1 MQEEFEDSK
10 RVNRI
15 HKSKK
20 DRQHN
25 GQKEKYKG
33 ANNNLQNLR
42 IKTKDRARKV
52 RKTFPKG
59 RKIKPGKVFRTFLA
73 LSLK

>member
-25 GQKEKYKG
+25 SQKEKYKG

-42 IKTKDRARKV
+42 IKLKIEQEKFEKLFLKV
-52 RKTFPKG
+52 VK
-59 RKIKPGKVFRTFLA
+59 
-73 LSLK
+73 

>member
-15 HKSKK
+15 HKSK

-25 GQKEKYKG
+25 SQKEKYKG
-33 ANNNLQNLR
+33 TNNNLQNLR
-42 IKTKDRARKV
+42 IKLKIEQEKFEKLFLKV
-52 RKTFPKG
+52 VK
-59 RKIKPGKVFRTFLA
+59 
-73 LSLK
+73 